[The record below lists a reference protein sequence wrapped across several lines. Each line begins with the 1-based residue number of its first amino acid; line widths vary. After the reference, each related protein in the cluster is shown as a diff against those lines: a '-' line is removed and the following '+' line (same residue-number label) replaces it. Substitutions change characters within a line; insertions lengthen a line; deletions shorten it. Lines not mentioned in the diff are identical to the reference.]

1 MSGETRDS
9 IISSPVV
16 SHLILLLG
24 NLYKAVKALMGN
36 RKCRRQ
42 SRTWVNLTLID
53 NNTEMIMFAVG
64 GQKFTLEA
72 LNN

>member
-1 MSGETRDS
+1 
-9 IISSPVV
+9 
-16 SHLILLLG
+16 
-24 NLYKAVKALMGN
+24 MGN